1 MATESPKNNSEEFGK
16 TTKSSNKRA
25 IIIAFIIIIAAV
37 VGIKFYL
44 DEASENES
52 LQAELQ
58 ETYGELDSISQQLDQ
73 KIAEIETLGGDVTE
87 LQLIRKNLEDEKEEL
102 RKSNNWAANQIKKYK
117 DKVSGYEE
125 LLTLQ
130 DDKIKKLEQINEQ
143 LLTEN
148 TTLKTEKNVL
158 NDSISDL
165 KDRREELKSKVA
177 LASRLKAENIKV
189 MAVNSRGKEREDE
202 FRPRHIEQLKVTF
215 NLAENNVAQP
225 EGKNII
231 LRVINPKGDILFD
244 VATGSGSFMIEG
256 KEMFYTAK
264 QEILFDNT
272 QQRLSFLYDRGE
284 EYEEGVYQV
293 ELYADDYVIGKEKFV
308 VK

>member
-1 MATESPKNNSEEFGK
+1 MSTETPKNTSPAYKKPNNG
-16 TTKSSNKRA
+16 SNKKA

-44 DEASENES
+44 DEVNKNE
-52 LQAELQ
+52 ELQ
-58 ETYGELDSISQQLDQ
+58 TELNTTYEELNEISVQLDQ
-73 KIAEIETLGGDVTE
+73 KIKEIEALGGDVTE
-87 LQLIRKNLEDEKEEL
+87 LKLIRSNLEGEKEEL
-102 RKSNNWAANQIKKYK
+102 KQSNRWAANEIKKYK
-117 DKVSGYEE
+117 DKVGGYEE
-125 LLTLQ
+125 LLNLQ
-130 DDKIKKLEQINEQ
+130 DEKIKKLEDINQE

-165 KDRREELKSKVA
+165 KNRREELVSKVE
-177 LASRLKAENIKV
+177 LASRIKAENIKV
-189 MAVNSRGKEREDE
+189 LAVNSRGKEREDE
-202 FRPRHIEQLKVTF
+202 FRPRHIAQLKVTF

-231 LRVINPKGDILFD
+231 LRVINPQGNALFD
-244 VATGSGSFMIEG
+244 VSTGSGSFMING
-256 KEMFYTAK
+256 KEMFYTAQ

-284 EYEEGVYQV
+284 DYEEGVYSV
-293 ELYADDYVIGKEKFV
+293 ELYSDDYVIGKASFE